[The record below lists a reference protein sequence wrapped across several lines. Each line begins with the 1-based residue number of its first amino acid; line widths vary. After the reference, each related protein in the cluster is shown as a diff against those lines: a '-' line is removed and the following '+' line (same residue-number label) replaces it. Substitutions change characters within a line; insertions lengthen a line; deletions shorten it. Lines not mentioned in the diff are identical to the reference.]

1 MVYSFALIKH
11 ANIRFRESVR
21 RLGRYE
27 LAAMLHALGID
38 CDVVPE
44 ESGGADFLTFVCRPL
59 SVAEIGY
66 LSRHSSVSFMASKEN
81 GLLRPLDGYRP
92 GYLPED
98 LPEVLKYKGKTSV
111 PFTRMILNM
120 ALSLTGFVHASGPLT
135 VMDPLCGK
143 GTACFCAMMEG
154 MNAVGLDDSF
164 RELSPF
170 ELSGGN
176 IRRCALAGIL
186 AMRPRFLVLDEPTAG
201 LDPAGRFQILQ
212 MVAAMNR
219 EGTGIIMVTHNMDD
233 AAAYADR
240 IIVMDRGAV
249 AMDDTP
255 SGIFTRTDEI
265 VALGLDVPFCV
276 KLGAALR
283 SKGIVFPAQIVREG
297 EAAAYLTDLMSGK
310 GGAARA

>member
-1 MVYSFALIKH
+1 MPLTLKNAGYVYQAGTPYETAALK
-11 ANIRFRESVR
+11 
-21 RLGRYE
+21 
-27 LAAMLHALGID
+27 
-38 CDVVPE
+38 DVSLEFNDGEYVAIVGSTG
-44 ESGGADFLTFVCRPL
+44 SGKSTLVQHL
-59 SVAEIGY
+59 
-66 LSRHSSVSFMASKEN
+66 N
-81 GLLRPLDGYRP
+81 GLLKPTTGHVYLDGQDIHDKSFPLRDARRQVGLVFQYPETQLFEETVEKDIAFGPRNF
-92 GYLPED
+92 GLPD
-98 LPEVLKYKGKTSV
+98 SEVAERVTQ
-111 PFTRMILNM
+111 
-120 ALSLTGFVHASGPLT
+120 A
-135 VMDPLCGK
+135 
-143 GTACFCAMMEG
+143 

-297 EAAAYLTDLMSGK
+297 ETAAYLTDLMSGK
-310 GGAARA
+310 GGTARA